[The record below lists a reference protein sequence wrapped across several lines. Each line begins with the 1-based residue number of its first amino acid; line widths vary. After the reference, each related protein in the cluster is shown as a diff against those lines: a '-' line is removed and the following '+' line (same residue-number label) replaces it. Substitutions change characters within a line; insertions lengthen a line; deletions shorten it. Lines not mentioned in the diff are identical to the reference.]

1 MDIKLLFINSQLQSS
16 RFTFHINMH
25 NQTTNDIENSISLDD
40 PQSPP
45 SIPDG
50 LKEEDRPVNWPSS
63 KKWSIVVSTSLVTF
77 VVSFGSSVYSAAIPH
92 IQARFSV
99 SPDTAL
105 LGITLYVIGFALGPM
120 AWGPAS
126 ELYGKRR
133 PLFLGYAVFCICQIP
148 VHSRKACLY
157 SWRFDSS
164 PV

>member
-1 MDIKLLFINSQLQSS
+1 
-16 RFTFHINMH
+16 MH

-45 SIPDG
+45 SIPNG

-63 KKWSIVVSTSLVTF
+63 KKWSIVVSTSLATF

-105 LGITLYVIGFALGPM
+105 LGITLRLAIHSTSTVHVST
-120 AWGPAS
+120 AWKWMVRAS
-126 ELYGKRR
+126 ISIHSMEL
-133 PLFLGYAVFCICQIP
+133 AVT
-148 VHSRKACLY
+148 
-157 SWRFDSS
+157 
-164 PV
+164 